1 MRVRNNVLA
10 LVLTAAAVLSA
21 AGPARAQGP
30 SPRPLP
36 QTPPAAMGE
45 ALRAP
50 APPAALAIAPPSPDG
65 RQVPGAIL
73 PGVEHLY
80 TPPVVLG
87 EAWARALRTVLD
99 DMKHLVDTQKLADEP
114 LRPEAPVLTAAR
126 PIRSIPA
133 WRARWT
139 PAGAL
144 REALAASPVQTGPVV
159 GVPPLETGVDSHGQN
174 VVLLGARVAL
184 PWMVP

>member
-1 MRVRNNVLA
+1 M
-10 LVLTAAAVLSA
+10 AVP
-21 AGPARAQGP
+21 GPA
-30 SPRPLP
+30 
-36 QTPPAAMGE
+36 
-45 ALRAP
+45 AP
-50 APPAALAIAPPSPDG
+50 AP
-65 RQVPGAIL
+65 IL

-99 DMKHLVDTQKLADEP
+99 GMKHLVDAQKVAALP
-114 LRPEAPVLTAAR
+114 LRPEAPASPAPR
-126 PIRSIPA
+126 RRRSIPA

-144 REALAASPVQTGPVV
+144 REALAASPVQVGPVA

-174 VVLLGARVAL
+174 VVLLGARVEL